1 MFSGILLI
9 VLNLLVEE
17 EKETAWIDGFAI
29 LCSCTVVIGVT
40 ALNDYKKEK
49 EFQRLNDAAEKG
61 KKVILVRDGQE
72 IDDMKLEDVVVG
84 DIMILKA
91 G

>member
-1 MFSGILLI
+1 MVLEAADDLILKILMFSGVLLI

-49 EFQRLNDAAEKG
+49 EF
-61 KKVILVRDGQE
+61 
-72 IDDMKLEDVVVG
+72 
-84 DIMILKA
+84 
-91 G
+91 